1 MSSSADLEHLRTLL
15 TIARAPS
22 FAAAAEALHV
32 TPSAIS
38 QQIKVLEARLGTM
51 LFEKSG
57 RGVRLTQD
65 AIQLVEKLRPLFAQI
80 DDAIEDFTDDG
91 KRVRGKVVIAGPDS
105 FCRMWLTPRIPKLLK
120 KFEEL
125 VLDVKYLQN
134 DAVERA
140 LVSGE
145 VDLAVLVATPEAPG
159 LETSVLFREELV
171 AVASPKYLDA
181 HGEPH
186 KQVDLDEHRFVIF
199 DPHARILESW
209 LRGVFG
215 TGAKLRG
222 KVVCSVRSL
231 EQNLVLAEQGVGI
244 AIVPNHV
251 AQTAVDKG
259 SVRVIEVERRTKR
272 ATNAILLAW
281 RVAAREAAR
290 VRAVRESL
298 LDGADA

>member
-1 MSSSADLEHLRTLL
+1 MASADLEHLRTLL
-15 TIARAPS
+15 TIARSPS

-32 TPSAIS
+32 TPSAVS
-38 QQIKVLEARLGTM
+38 QQIKVLEGRLGTL

-57 RGVRLTQD
+57 RSVRLTAD
-65 AIQLVEKLRPLFAQI
+65 AAQLVDRLKPLFAQI
-80 DDAIEDFTDDG
+80 DDAIEDFTDG
-91 KRVRGKVVIAGPDS
+91 GQRVRGKVVIAGPDA
-105 FCRMWLTPRIPKLLK
+105 FCRMWLTPRIPKLLAK
-120 KFEEL
+120 HEEL

-171 AVASPKYLDA
+171 AVASPKYLDEQ
-181 HGEPH
+181 GEPH
-186 KQVDLDEHRFVIF
+186 KQVDLDQHRFVIF
-199 DPHARILESW
+199 DPHARILEAW

-215 TGAKLRG
+215 AGAKLRG

-231 EQNLVLAEQGVGI
+231 EQNLALAEQGVGI

-251 AQTAVDKG
+251 AQPAVDAG
-259 SVRVIEVERRTKR
+259 GVRVIEVERRTKR
-272 ATNAILLAW
+272 ATNAIHLAW
-281 RVAAREAAR
+281 RSAAREAAR
-290 VRAVRESL
+290 VRAVREML
-298 LDGADA
+298 LEGAGD